1 MKAVSAPGK
10 YVRRFP
16 SRGSSTKS
24 RDRPRLSPP
33 AGKPGLGQRLVTALK
48 EWGGVATLLIA
59 ILYTFPST
67 VLDRVTSSEEK
78 ELARARQALSEGS
91 SMMIERLLNAPKI
104 TDVRATDMM
113 NNLYNV
119 KFYNL
124 IYTNSDLLARNRG
137 KLRSS
142 ELAIM
147 AGLLAFSGNAK
158 EALIYFDAAIARAKS
173 ENVPYVNILRDKAQV
188 LMYPGPTQDLA
199 LGRKS
204 YVDVLGFFANE
215 KHPMAARQHALFLAE
230 LALFE
235 ATVGDWACGQALKA
249 DAENALQIVQFRDP
263 SVAPFYTIFT
273 ENFSGAKQGDTQPTD
288 GCGYKSRSRV
298 GDLERAPPAAPR
310 PSRAQA
316 ARRPKAS

>member
-1 MKAVSAPGK
+1 
-10 YVRRFP
+10 
-16 SRGSSTKS
+16 
-24 RDRPRLSPP
+24 LSPP

-48 EWGGVATLLIA
+48 ECGGVATLLIA

-215 KHPMAARQHALFLAE
+215 KHPMAARQHALFPGRIG
-230 LALFE
+230 ALR
-235 ATVGDWACGQALKA
+235 GHRGRLG
-249 DAENALQIVQFRDP
+249 L
-263 SVAPFYTIFT
+263 
-273 ENFSGAKQGDTQPTD
+273 
-288 GCGYKSRSRV
+288 
-298 GDLERAPPAAPR
+298 R
-310 PSRAQA
+310 PSAEGRRRERPSDRAVPRSF
-316 ARRPKAS
+316 RRAVLHHLH